1 MRLLLVTDA
10 WEPQVNEV
18 VSTLRRTCQ
27 ELTSIGVTIERI
39 SPEQFITMPCP
50 SYPEVRL
57 ALFAYS
63 AIQKTLK
70 QFAPDAVHIA
80 TEGPLGVA
88 ARAACLNSRMRF
100 TTSYHTR
107 FPEYVS
113 ARWPIPPAVS
123 YGYMR
128 WFHDAAAYTMVAT
141 PSLERE
147 LLARGFRRIRRW
159 SRGVDTQVFR
169 PQEAHASP
177 RTEPVF
183 IYLGRVSVEK
193 NVEAFLTLSLPGKK
207 IVVGDGPAKEVLQ
220 QRFPEVT
227 FTGTLRGENLV
238 STLSAADVM
247 VFPSRTDTFG
257 LVILEAMA
265 CGVPVA
271 AYPVT
276 GPIDVIEHG
285 ETGWLSENLG
295 DAAVKA
301 LSLSRAI
308 CRRTAEQKSWQMAAG
323 QFLDNLVP
331 SRKIVR
337 TRVRR
342 FARSRRPRVQHV
354 NPAR

>member
-10 WEPQVNEV
+10 WEPQVNGV

-27 ELTSIGVTIERI
+27 ELISIGVTIERI
-39 SPEQFITMPCP
+39 SPEQFITVPCP

-57 ALFAYS
+57 APFAYG
-63 AIQKTLK
+63 AIQKNLK
-70 QFAPDAVHIA
+70 HFAPDAVHIA
-80 TEGPLGVA
+80 TEGPLGIA

-107 FPEYVS
+107 FPEYVR
-113 ARWPIPPAVS
+113 ARWPIPLAVS

-147 LLARGFRRIRRW
+147 LLARGFRRLRRW
-159 SRGVDTQVFR
+159 SRGVDTQLFHPR
-169 PQEAHASP
+169 EADKSP
-177 RTEPVF
+177 HTEPVF

-193 NVEAFLTLSLPGKK
+193 NVEAFLALPLPGKK
-207 IVVGDGPAKEVLQ
+207 VVIGDGPARATLQ

-238 STLSAADVM
+238 HTLSAADVM
-247 VFPSRTDTFG
+247 VFPSRSDTFG

-276 GPIDVIEHG
+276 GPMDVIEHG
-285 ETGWLSENLG
+285 TTGWLSENLG
-295 DAAVKA
+295 EAALRA
-301 LSLSRAI
+301 LSLNRET
-308 CRRTAEQKSWQMAAG
+308 CRRTAEQNSWQIATG
-323 QFLDNLVP
+323 QFLNNLVP

-337 TRVRR
+337 SRVRH
-342 FARSRRPRVQHV
+342 FARSRRSGVQHV

>member
-10 WEPQVNEV
+10 WAPQVNGV

-27 ELTSIGVTIERI
+27 ELSSIGVTIERI
-39 SPEQFITMPCP
+39 SPEQFITLPCP

-57 ALFAYS
+57 APFAYGS
-63 AIQKTLK
+63 IENTLRN
-70 QFAPDAVHIA
+70 FAPDAVHIA

-88 ARAACLNSRMRF
+88 ARAACINARMRF

-107 FPEYVS
+107 FPEYVR
-113 ARWPIPPAVS
+113 ARWPIPLAVS

-128 WFHDAAAYTMVAT
+128 WFHGAAAYTMVAT

-147 LLARGFRRIRRW
+147 LSARGFRRLRRW
-159 SRGVDTQVFR
+159 SRGVDTHFFR
-169 PQEAHASP
+169 PRKTPKADNA
-177 RTEPVF
+177 EPVF
-183 IYLGRVSVEK
+183 VYLGRVSVEK
-193 NVEAFLTLSLPGKK
+193 NVEAFLSLSLPGQK
-207 IVVGDGPAKEVLQ
+207 VVIGDGPAKTSLEE
-220 QRFPEVT
+220 RFPEVI
-227 FTGTLRGENLV
+227 FTGSLRGERLV
-238 STLSAADVM
+238 NRLSAADVL

-257 LVILEAMA
+257 LVMLEALA
-265 CGVPVA
+265 CGLPVA

-285 ETGWLSENLG
+285 KTGWLSEDLG
-295 DAAVKA
+295 DAAIRA
-301 LSLSRAI
+301 LSLNRSI
-308 CRRTAEQKSWQMAAG
+308 CRHTAEQNSWQIAVG

-342 FARSRRPRVQHV
+342 FARSHRTRITHA